1 MSAKITI
8 NAQPRWPD
16 VRDDY
21 IVQFEGHSIGGVRLD
36 GTIWVWSITIPMA
49 LPEWAEGVAANRDEG
64 FKALAAAWGRLLS
77 QTSQERLQ
85 RVWDL
90 EKAFEAREQ
99 KMAAVKSNDA
109 QL

>member
-21 IVQFEGHSIGGVRLD
+21 VVQFDGHSIGGVRLA

-49 LPEWAEGVAANRDEG
+49 LPEWAEGAATSRDEG

-77 QTSQERLQ
+77 QTSPERLQ
-85 RVWDL
+85 RAWDL

-99 KMAAVKSNDA
+99 KMAPVKSNDA